1 MDTNRYIS
9 FGLGGPAAGL
19 YTKIEVE
26 PPVPW
31 RHIDVIEAA
40 RQAAVATY
48 GTAWAFD
55 YSETTF
61 LPQIEQYGLKLR
73 ETIRVSADGTAK
85 VVQPS

>member
-1 MDTNRYIS
+1 MTTTRYIS

-19 YTKIEVE
+19 YTKIEIE

-31 RHIDVIEAA
+31 QHIDETEAA
-40 RQAAVATY
+40 RRAAVAAY

-55 YSETTF
+55 YSETSF

-73 ETIRVSADGTAK
+73 ETIHVSADGHAWLA
-85 VVQPS
+85 